1 MQTFLPLASYAA
13 SLAVLDYRRLGKQR
27 VECKQ
32 LLRSMVKSGI
42 IPLDYPGIK
51 VRDLFPEYSTDAEI
65 QEWILTSRGGWVNH
79 PARKMWEKNP
89 ADLALY
95 HDLCILEWECRGYN
109 NSMPLIHNGEV
120 EEDTGPKWL
129 GNEAFHASHRSNLLR
144 KDPEWYGQFGWEEP
158 HDLPYIWPEA

>member
-1 MQTFLPLASYAA
+1 MQTFLPYPSYAA

-32 LLRSMVKSGI
+32 LLRSMAIDGLLRPFSNYI
-42 IPLDYPGIK
+42 DIDA
-51 VRDLFPEYSTDAEI
+51 LFPEVGGFANVVTDKV
-65 QEWILTSRGGWVNH
+65 GWRNH

-89 ADLALY
+89 VDLALY
-95 HDLCILEWECRGYN
+95 HDLSILEWVSRGYQ
-109 NSMPLIHNGEV
+109 NSMPRICILT
-120 EEDTGPKWL
+120 DDPQDPGPSWL
-129 GNEAFHASHRSNLLR
+129 GNEDFHASHRSNLLR